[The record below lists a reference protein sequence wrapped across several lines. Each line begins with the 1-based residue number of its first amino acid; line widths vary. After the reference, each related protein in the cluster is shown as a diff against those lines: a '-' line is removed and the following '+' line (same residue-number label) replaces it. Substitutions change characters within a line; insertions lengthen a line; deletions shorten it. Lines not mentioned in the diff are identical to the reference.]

1 MPLRTTKFLMK
12 YAKEHK
18 FALAAFNVN
27 DLQSMLAAVEAAEE
41 EDAPIILAL
50 GAGVLQAGR
59 GKIVADMATSLAEQ
73 SRIPMAVHL
82 DHGPSFDWAMKAIRY
97 GFSSVMIDHSTKP
110 WEENVRLTKEVVAA
124 AHAVGVSVEAEI
136 GHVGQGTE
144 QLTDDMRKK
153 LLTTPEMAVQFVEET
168 GVDSLAV
175 AVGNLH
181 GLYSFEPKIEY
192 DRLDA
197 IVKACPAYIV
207 MHGGSS
213 TPGLDKAT
221 ALGVTK
227 INIATDAQVAYRD
240 AVKNLF
246 ETKPLNSL
254 RGMHITAA
262 GKEAMKGVMI
272 DRIRTFNANG
282 KASTIPAYED

>member
-1 MPLRTTKFLMK
+1 MPLCTMGFLMK

-18 FALAAFNVN
+18 FALAALNVH
-27 DLQSMLAAVEAAEE
+27 DLQSMQAAVEVAEQ

-50 GAGVLQAGR
+50 GASEIE
-59 GKIVADMATSLAEQ
+59 GKNGNIVAQMATTFAAQ

-82 DHGPSFDWAMKAIRY
+82 DHGPSFNWAMKAIRY

-124 AHAVGVSVEAEI
+124 AHAVGVTVEAEI
-136 GHVGQGTE
+136 GHVGQGSE
-144 QLTDDMRKK
+144 ELTDDLRKK

-168 GVDSLAV
+168 GVDALAV

-181 GLYSFEPKIEY
+181 GLYAFEPKIEY

-213 TPGLDKAT
+213 TPGLDKAV

-227 INIATDAQVAYRD
+227 VNIWTDMHVAARN
-240 AVKNLF
+240 AIKNAMDT
-246 ETKPLNSL
+246 EPLQNMNGIS
-254 RGMHITAA
+254 IANV
-262 GKEAMKGVMI
+262 GKEAMKQVMI
-272 DRIRTFNANG
+272 NRVRLFNAAG
-282 KASTIPAYED
+282 QASKIPAYE